1 MFGRKMKLA
10 CVPLTMAALG
20 RAWLRSPPLPRRRR
34 RARQP
39 GASPEEGEE
48 GGASAG

>member
-20 RAWLRSPPLPRRRR
+20 CAAPSLPRRRR